1 MIRNSHGTNG
11 DMARQKLSEGEL
23 QSALGLISGW
33 AIQNEKL
40 HREYKFP
47 DFAHAFGFMA
57 TAAVQIEKMNHHP
70 EWFNVYN
77 RVIVDLTTHDSGGI
91 TQNDV
96 ELARVLD
103 RIASK
108 LA

>member
-1 MIRNSHGTNG
+1 
-11 DMARQKLSEGEL
+11 MARQKLSDTEL
-23 QSALGLISGW
+23 RSALGTLAGW
-33 AIQNEKL
+33 SVEDGKL

-57 TAAVQIEKMNHHP
+57 TSAVLIDKMNHHP
-70 EWFNVYN
+70 EWSNVYN
-77 RVIVDLTTHDSGGI
+77 RVTIDLTTHDSGGI

-96 ELARVLD
+96 DLARVLEN
-103 RIASK
+103 IASK